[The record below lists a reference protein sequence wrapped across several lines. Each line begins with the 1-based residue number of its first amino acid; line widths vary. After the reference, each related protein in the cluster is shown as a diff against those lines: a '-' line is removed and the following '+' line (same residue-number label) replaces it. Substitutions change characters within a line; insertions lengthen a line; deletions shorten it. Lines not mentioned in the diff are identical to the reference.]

1 MRYDISATVKN
12 YSDACEEFFTSPGLV
27 CLVEAF
33 LEFLD
38 IEIIE
43 SQPAKYMPQE
53 NASMDFKKQQYDNSL
68 TDNL

>member
-1 MRYDISATVKN
+1 MRYDVSATVKN
-12 YSDACEEFFTSPGLV
+12 YSDAFEEFFTSPGLV

-38 IEIIE
+38 IEIIA

-53 NASMDFKKQQYDNSL
+53 NTSMDFKKQQFHNSL
-68 TDNL
+68 NNL